1 MTVAEQEK
9 NERWVGKKERSS
21 GRLTKE
27 ILFQALVNL
36 SKAMGGGRVLETD
49 PLRVTARDSKISTE
63 GSEGL
68 HANQ

>member
-36 SKAMGGGRVLETD
+36 YKEMGGGRVLGAD
-49 PLRVTARDSKISTE
+49 SLRGRTRDSKISIE
-63 GSEGL
+63 GSEGM
-68 HANQ
+68 HAN